1 IDTLLLGNSVN
12 DSTDLVVRLAS
23 KGRIV
28 IVIVIGIRIS
38 SVTYIKNIVM
48 DLKKIQ
54 APWNVNTSALTF
66 LYNALK
72 DQTYMKNTWK
82 LTPKWRLELIENS
95 LVAVVKKLINNN
107 NKQNN
112 LMTVTFYGNSMYAN
126 NRN

>member
-23 KGRIV
+23 K
-28 IVIVIGIRIS
+28 
-38 SVTYIKNIVM
+38 
-48 DLKKIQ
+48 